1 MTLNKPTLFYLG
13 FVNNQLN
20 LYISIVKI
28 YLENKIGKIL
38 HIPQKVVSLQSIKKK
53 KIVKVAF
60 GLLMV
65 NQYVIFI
72 ADVKQ

>member
-38 HIPQKVVSLQSIKKK
+38 HIPKKVVSLQSIKKE
-53 KIVKVAF
+53 IVKVAF

>member
-38 HIPQKVVSLQSIKKK
+38 HIPKKVVSLQSIKKK
-53 KIVKVAF
+53 NSEGGVWFANGQPVRYI
-60 GLLMV
+60 
-65 NQYVIFI
+65 YRRC
-72 ADVKQ
+72 

>member
-38 HIPQKVVSLQSIKKK
+38 HIPKKVVSLQSIKK

>member
-38 HIPQKVVSLQSIKKK
+38 HIPQKVVSLQSIKKNSEGGVWFANGQPVRY
-53 KIVKVAF
+53 I
-60 GLLMV
+60 
-65 NQYVIFI
+65 YRRC
-72 ADVKQ
+72 

>member
-1 MTLNKPTLFYLG
+1 MDRNAVIIPIFY
-13 FVNNQLN
+13 
-20 LYISIVKI
+20 
-28 YLENKIGKIL
+28 EE
-38 HIPQKVVSLQSIKKK
+38 K